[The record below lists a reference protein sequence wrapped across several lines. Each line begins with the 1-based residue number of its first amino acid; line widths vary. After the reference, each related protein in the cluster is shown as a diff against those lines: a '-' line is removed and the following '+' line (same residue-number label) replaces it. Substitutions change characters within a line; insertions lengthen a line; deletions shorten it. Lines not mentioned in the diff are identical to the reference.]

1 MAGGILKLD
10 GSADIAGA
18 MAKQI
23 ASDVSKEE
31 KRIARAH
38 QSAAKEVAEK
48 FKGELRADLA
58 GLSPKLRNTWRG
70 RVYGN
75 DGLSPA
81 IYLWNS
87 APLIVDAFSMGVPIR
102 ASGGRFLAI
111 PVGRART
118 ILKTLN
124 RTENRSRD
132 GGGRFMSEGKTVD
145 RVAAALGVN
154 LGFRPPRGGKAGE
167 LFARGL
173 GSRPD
178 ELLFVL
184 VKQVHLPVR
193 VRGRAALPSLSARVA
208 AEFAT
213 ALERYA

>member
-1 MAGGILKLD
+1 MAGNLLTMN
-10 GSADIAGA
+10 GSADLAGA

-23 ASDVSKEE
+23 AADVAREE
-31 KRIARAH
+31 TRIARAH
-38 QSAAKEVAEK
+38 QSAAKEVADK

-58 GLSPKLRNTWRG
+58 GLSPKLQNTWRG

-87 APLIVDAFSMGVPIR
+87 APLIVDAFSLGVPIQ
-102 ASGGRFLAI
+102 AGSGKFLAI

-124 RTENRSRD
+124 RTENRSRS
-132 GGGRFMSEGKTVD
+132 GGRFVSEGKTVD
-145 RVAAALGVN
+145 RVAAALGVT

-173 GSRPD
+173 GNRKD

-184 VKQVHLPVR
+184 VKQVHLPVL
-193 VRGRAALPSLSARVA
+193 VKGRAALPSLSARVA
-208 AEFAT
+208 AEFAA